1 MIFDDLLNLYANGS
15 TPTPHGNGFMV
26 ACPICAGGLQLS
38 KKPRGVT
45 AMRCEGK
52 QCPVADVLAFK
63 NLTYDDLSAN
73 GNGAGPRA
81 KKTAQTPPPP
91 SQPPHSQQSAPPSP
105 SSRPPKRQIDVSLDD
120 MPALNKEAWGAIEEQ
135 NDPPILFIH
144 GDGLI
149 RTRYDFHDDTLI
161 PDQLNA
167 DVMRHELSQMAEWIK
182 TSTNAKTGARKMTVA
197 KPPVFLVKDVLA
209 SRVIPLPRL
218 HRVVSVPVFAPDGT
232 LLTTPGY
239 NKASG
244 VIYAPPRGYKSLPV
258 PDVITPAHLDAA
270 KKLIEE
276 VLQDFPFS
284 ANAAGDSADHNNAV
298 ALFLLPF
305 ARDLIDGPTPFH
317 LIEASMPGS
326 GKGLLASA
334 LLYPG
339 LGKIIGESQPHED
352 DELRKLITTKII
364 ECAPL
369 IFLDNI
375 NHPIIAGEFA
385 AALTM
390 DLWGDRILGRSASAN
405 AKVRAIWLGT
415 GNNVSMST
423 EITRR
428 TVRIRLTPQTD
439 RPEERTDFAH
449 DDLMEFIEGHRPEL
463 VQAAHVIV
471 KNAIQA
477 GLPKPKSRVMASFI
491 RYSRII
497 GSILECAGY
506 TQFLANHRELQ
517 TGSDAER
524 EALSMFAMTWYE
536 WAKDNHKD
544 LLTTSELLPI
554 ADNIDGI
561 RLRGNTDKARQTAL
575 GFWLKN
581 KHEVITEYLEDDP
594 TKPIAVYKF
603 KFLNMGAGRGKQR
616 GSQVWKVELLETVE
630 R

>member
-1 MIFDDLLNLYANGS
+1 MTFDAILTLYANGA
-15 TPTPHGNGFMV
+15 TPTQDSNGWIV
-26 ACPICAGGLQLS
+26 ACPLCAGNLRL
-38 KKPRGVT
+38 KKAKTIGIL
-45 AMRCEGK
+45 CEG
-52 QCPVADVLAFK
+52 QHCPTIDILKIHNLTVADL
-63 NLTYDDLSAN
+63 NN
-73 GNGAGPRA
+73 GNGHRP
-81 KKTAQTPPPP
+81 KKAQQTQTPPPISA
-91 SQPPHSQQSAPPSP
+91 SQPPVQSTAPAPSKGKP
-105 SSRPPKRQIDVSLDD
+105 ARRQIDISIDD
-120 MPALNKEAWGAIEEQ
+120 MPKLNTEAWGVIEEQ
-135 NDPPILFIH
+135 NDPPALFLH

-149 RTRYDFHDDTLI
+149 RTRYDYHDDALI
-161 PDQLNA
+161 PDQLSP
-167 DVMRHELSQMAEWIK
+167 DVMRHELSQMADWIK
-182 TSTNAKTGARKMTVA
+182 TSTNKKTGIPKTTVT
-197 KPPVFLVKDVLA
+197 KPPLFLVKDVLA

-218 HRVVSVPVFAPDGT
+218 HRVVTVPVFAPDGS

-239 NKASG
+239 NAASG

-258 PDVITPAHLDAA
+258 PDKILPAHLDDA

-276 VLQDFPFS
+276 ILQDFPFS
-284 ANAAGDSADHNNAV
+284 ANAAGDSPDFCNAIAV
-298 ALFLLPF
+298 FLLPF

-339 LGKIIGESQPHED
+339 LGKIIGESQPRED

-369 IFLDNI
+369 IYLDNI
-375 NHPIIAGEFA
+375 NHPIVAGEFA

-405 AKVRAIWLGT
+405 AKVRALWLGT

-439 RPEERTDFAH
+439 RPEERTGFAH
-449 DDLMEFIEGHRPEL
+449 EDLMEYVEGHRPEL
-463 VQAAHVIV
+463 VQAAHVII

-477 GLPKPKSRVMASFI
+477 GLPKPQSRPMASFI
-491 RYSRII
+491 RYSRVI

-517 TGSDAER
+517 AGSDAER
-524 EALSMFAMTWYE
+524 DALSMFAMTWYE
-536 WAKDNHKD
+536 WAQANGRD
-544 LLTTSELLPI
+544 LVTTTELLPI

-561 RLRGNTDKARQTAL
+561 RLKGNTDKARQVTL
-575 GFWLKN
+575 GIWLQN
-581 KHEVITEYLEDDP
+581 KHEVITEYVDDDP
-594 TKPIAVYKF
+594 TSAIAVYKL
-603 KFLNMGAGRGKQR
+603 KILNRGPGKGKQR
-616 GSQVWKVELLETVE
+616 GSSVWSVELLETLA

>member
-1 MIFDDLLNLYANGS
+1 
-15 TPTPHGNGFMV
+15 
-26 ACPICAGGLQLS
+26 
-38 KKPRGVT
+38 
-45 AMRCEGK
+45 MRCEGK

-63 NLTYDDLSAN
+63 NLTYADLSAN
-73 GNGAGPRA
+73 GNGNGASPHPKA
-81 KKTAQTPPPP
+81 AQAIPPNPPPP
-91 SQPPHSQQSAPPSP
+91 QQQSAPPSP
-105 SSRPPKRQIDVSLDD
+105 SNRPPLRQIDVSIDD
-120 MPALNKEAWGAIEEQ
+120 MPALNKEAWQAIQDQ

-149 RTRYDFHDDTLI
+149 RTRYDYHDDALI
-161 PDQLNA
+161 PDPLGP
-167 DVMRHELSQMAEWIK
+167 DVMRHELSQMAEWVK
-182 TSTNAKTGARKMTVA
+182 TSTNQKTGAQKMTTT
-197 KPPVFLVKDVLA
+197 KPPLFLVKDVLA

-218 HRVVSVPVFAPDGT
+218 HRVVTVPVFAPDGS

-239 NKASG
+239 NQSSG

-258 PDVITPAHLDAA
+258 PDVITPAHLDEA

-284 ANAAGDSADHNNAV
+284 ANAAGDSADHDNAI
-298 ALFLLPF
+298 ALLLLPF

-326 GKGLLASA
+326 GKGLLGAA

-339 LGKIIGESQPHED
+339 LGRIVGEPQPSED
-352 DELRKLITTKII
+352 DELKKLITAKII

-375 NHPIIAGEFA
+375 NHPLASGEFC

-390 DLWGDRILGRSASAN
+390 DLWGDRILGRSATAN

-415 GNNVSMST
+415 GNNVSMTT

-439 RPEERTDFAH
+439 RPEERSDFAH
-449 DDLMEFIEGHRPEL
+449 EDLMEWIEGQRPEL
-463 VQAAHVIV
+463 VQAAHVIIR
-471 KNAIQA
+471 NAIQA

-524 EALSMFAMTWYE
+524 EALSVFAMTWYE
-536 WAKDNHKD
+536 HAQKNNKD
-544 LLTTSELLPI
+544 LMTTNELLPI
-554 ADNIDGI
+554 ADNVDGI
-561 RLRGNTDKARQTAL
+561 RLKGSTDKARQTAL
-575 GFWLKN
+575 GVWLKN
-581 KHEVITEYLEDDP
+581 KHEVITEYVEDDP
-594 TKPIAVYKF
+594 TSPISIYKL
-603 KFLNMGAGRGKQR
+603 KILNMGAGRGKQR

>member
-1 MIFDDLLNLYANGS
+1 MTFDEILTLYANGA
-15 TPTPHGNGFMV
+15 TPTQDSNGFIIP
-26 ACPICAGGLQLS
+26 CPICGGSLRLQRQGKLA
-38 KKPRGVT
+38 RL
-45 AMRCEGK
+45 RCEG
-52 QCPVADVLAFK
+52 QHCPIADLLNVK
-63 NLTYDDLSAN
+63 NLTAADLGLN
-73 GNGAGPRA
+73 GNGHRSQQVPP
-81 KKTAQTPPPP
+81 QPPP
-91 SQPPHSQQSAPPSP
+91 QQQTAPPSP
-105 SSRPPKRQIDVSLDD
+105 SSRPSKRQIDISVDD
-120 MPALNKEAWGAIEEQ
+120 MPALNTEAWQAIEEQ

-149 RTRYDFHDDTLI
+149 RARYDYHDDTLI
-161 PDQLNA
+161 PDPLNA
-167 DVMRHELSQMAEWIK
+167 DVLRHELSQMADWIK
-182 TSTNAKTGARKMTVA
+182 TSTNAKTGVQKIVTT
-197 KPPVFLVKDVLA
+197 KPPLFLVKDVLS

-218 HRVVSVPVFAPDGT
+218 HRVVTVPVFAFDGS

-239 NKASG
+239 NKSSG
-244 VIYAPPRGYKSLPV
+244 VIYAPPRGYTSLPV
-258 PDVITPAHLDAA
+258 PDMVTPTHLAAA

-284 ANAAGDSADHNNAV
+284 ADLNGDSPDYTNAI

-334 LLYPG
+334 LLYAG
-339 LGKIIGESQPHED
+339 LGKIIGESQPRED
-352 DELRKLITTKII
+352 DELRKLITAKII

-369 IFLDNI
+369 IYLDNI
-375 NHPIIAGEFA
+375 NHPIASGEFA

-390 DLWGDRILGRSASAN
+390 DLWGDRILGRSATAN
-405 AKVRAIWLGT
+405 AKVRALWLGT
-415 GNNVSMST
+415 GNNVSMTT

-428 TVRIRLTPQTD
+428 TVRIRIAPQTD

-449 DDLMEFIEGHRPEL
+449 EDLMEWVEARRPEL
-463 VQAAHVIV
+463 VHAAHVII

-477 GLPKPKSRVMASFI
+477 QMPKPKSRTMQSFI
-491 RYSRII
+491 RYSRVM

-506 TQFLANHRELQ
+506 SGFLANHRELQ

-536 WAKDNHKD
+536 WAEANGKD
-544 LLTTSELLPI
+544 LVTTTELLPI

-561 RLRGNTDKARQTAL
+561 RLKGNTDKARQITL
-575 GFWLKN
+575 GIWLKT
-581 KHEVITEYLEDDP
+581 KHEVITEYAEEDP
-594 TKPIAVYKF
+594 SSPIAVYKL
-603 KFLNMGAGRGKQR
+603 KILNMGAGRGKQR
-616 GSQVWKVELLETVE
+616 GSNVWKVELLETVE

>member
-1 MIFDDLLNLYANGS
+1 MTFDEILDLYGNGS
-15 TPTPHGNGFMV
+15 APIPHRNGFLV
-26 ACPICAGGLQLS
+26 ICPICDGGLQLS
-38 KKPRGVT
+38 KKSKGIT
-45 AMRCEGK
+45 ALRCEGK
-52 QCPVADVLAFK
+52 HCPVAEVLAFK
-63 NLTYDDLSAN
+63 NLTYVDLSAN
-73 GNGAGPRA
+73 GNGAGP
-81 KKTAQTPPPP
+81 KKTQQTQAPRTPSTPPP
-91 SQPPHSQQSAPPSP
+91 SQQSAPPSP
-105 SSRPPKRQIDVSLDD
+105 SSRPSKRQIDVSLDD
-120 MPALNKEAWGAIEEQ
+120 MPALNKEAWQAIEEQ
-135 NDPPILFIH
+135 NDPPVLFIH

-149 RTRYDFHDDTLI
+149 RTRYDYHDDALI
-161 PDQLNA
+161 PDPLGP

-182 TSTNAKTGARKMTVA
+182 TSTNAKTGAQKMTVA
-197 KPPVFLVKDVLA
+197 KPPVFLVRDVLA

-218 HRVVSVPVFAPDGT
+218 HRVVTVPVFAPDGS

-239 NKASG
+239 NKSSG

-258 PDVITPAHLDAA
+258 PDVVTPAHLDEA
-270 KKLIEE
+270 KKLVEE

-284 ANAAGDSADHNNAV
+284 ANDAGDSADHDNAI
-298 ALFLLPF
+298 ALLLLPF

-326 GKGLLASA
+326 GKGLLGSA

-339 LGKIIGESQPHED
+339 LGKIIGESQPRED

-369 IFLDNI
+369 IYLDNI
-375 NHPIIAGEFA
+375 NHPIVAGEFA

-491 RYSRII
+491 RYSRTI

-536 WAKDNHKD
+536 WAQTNGKD
-544 LLTTSELLPI
+544 LVTTNDLLPI

-561 RLRGNTDKARQTAL
+561 RLKGNTDKARQVAL
-575 GFWLKN
+575 GIWLRN
-581 KHEVITEYLEDDP
+581 KHELVTEYIEDDP
-594 TKPIAVYKF
+594 ASPNASYKL

-616 GSQVWKVELLETVE
+616 GSNVWKVELLETLA